1 MLQLSR
7 GRVSYGA
14 PNLAGCFQYVNGN
27 RISTGFLK
35 PTPGHLFCVGF
46 ECWFRGVLSFIQRK
60 DPCPL
65 GGFKRTVL
73 CLGHLGIPTG
83 SVSPSLKSVR
93 ILCMHGGGTQNTPLG
108 GPWGGGVHEERPLRA
123 RAVFQVVSRPFAQ
136 DLAEPVEALV
146 PDGGDKVEGGAEVVS
161 VLASSRWVRLAP

>member
-1 MLQLSR
+1 
-7 GRVSYGA
+7 VPGA
-14 PNLAGCFQYVNGN
+14 PWDSHGICL
-27 RISTGFLK
+27 
-35 PTPGHLFCVGF
+35 
-46 ECWFRGVLSFIQRK
+46 
-60 DPCPL
+60 PL
-65 GGFKRTVL
+65 LEKRTHPL
-73 CLGHLGIPTG
+73 HAW
-83 SVSPSLKSVR
+83 
-93 ILCMHGGGTQNTPLG
+93 GGTQNTPLG